1 MQCSSQEVQIL
12 IWRTAPVNIWLQTPT
27 ASTPHDRTDVMFR
40 AHLPTLAG
48 LFEKHVDSAP
58 QRPAIIFDAREWS
71 YAELDV
77 RANRL
82 AAHLTDRGVRPGA
95 FVGVCTDRR
104 SDMVLA
110 TLAALKC
117 GAVCVPLDVSYPVER
132 LAWMAE
138 DAVLD
143 LVVTRRPHDK
153 LLPWDGT
160 PVVRL
165 DGDAELIAACS
176 GERPGRQSA
185 AQPACMMYTSGS
197 TGRPKGVLTTQK
209 AVIRLVVDTCYLRLT
224 PEDRVGFGGNLSF
237 DASVLEIWMGLLNGA
252 CLVAIDREVMISP
265 RHLKEFVREQRL
277 STVFVTTSLFNE
289 VIRNEPSAFAT
300 VPQLVIGGEAA
311 DPGSVRAAREHL
323 PPGGRLLSGYGPTE
337 ASTFSAVYD
346 TAALPAD
353 ADAVPIGTEIDQTRL
368 YVLDERLEP
377 VPDGT
382 PGELYIGGTG
392 VSYGYWRRPDRTAAS
407 FLPDPFAGG
416 GARMYRSGDRAT
428 RRPDG
433 VLEFGGRLDGQM
445 KIRGFR
451 VELGEVE
458 EALRAHPAVIAAVAT
473 VREDRPGDR
482 RLVGYVVPAEPSED
496 GGDGTE
502 LPDAVREFVRGR
514 LPAQLVPSSLVVL
527 DRIPLTPNGKADR
540 AALPAPSARAAA
552 DGARA
557 EQDSVEEAI
566 AGMWAEALGV
576 DEVAT
581 DRNFFDLGGH
591 SLIATRVVARIR
603 ETYRVELPMRL
614 MFEGRTVA
622 QLAEAVR
629 QGQSGPGATAAAVPR
644 REDPTRG
651 LPSFGEEQ
659 FLFLDELK
667 PGNTAYNNAFAYR
680 LRGPLDTEALRRAL
694 SALAARHEALRTS
707 FDSSGETR
715 LAVVADEVRLDL
727 RITEAHRPQDGA
739 GLRRTLDEEAYRPF
753 DLGSAPLLRAL
764 LVPLGEDDHVLQLT
778 VHEIIADAG
787 SLRILFEDLSAL
799 YAGRPLPAE
808 PPFGYR
814 DFAEWQRG
822 RLEGA
827 AAEGLEGR
835 GAGAGGGDLADQL
848 SYWRERLAGAPEL
861 LPLPTD
867 RPRPAVQSFRGATHH
882 FTLPAELVTDLDA
895 LAREHEA
902 SLFMVL
908 LSGVKAVLHR
918 YTGIDD
924 LVVGSPV
931 AGRLRPELD
940 RMVGF
945 LVNTLALR
953 TSLDGDPTFTEL
965 LGRVRETAL
974 SAFTHQEVPFER
986 LTAELAPSRGLSHS
1000 PLVQVLFSLH
1010 TMPGEGLDLP
1020 GVEREPL
1027 PSGFDATQFDLTFTL
1042 ERRPDGSIAGAVV
1055 YGTDLFDERTI
1066 DRLTGHLTTLVR
1078 GAVSAPRTRL
1088 SALPLL
1094 TEPEHAELRRLN
1106 ATAKELAPG
1115 APRLLHEVVE
1125 EQARRTPEAT
1135 ALVHEGDRLSYAELN
1150 TRANRLARHL
1160 KTLGVGPERIVAL
1173 SLERG
1178 LDVPVAILATLKA
1191 GGAYLPVDPTY
1202 PQERREFMLSHSK
1215 AAVVLSVALPDTS
1228 RLPGD
1233 DLRTPVD
1240 PRHPAYVIYT
1250 SGSTGRPK
1258 GVVIPHAGVVNLIT
1272 DPHYD
1277 ALVPRGCRAAVWAS
1291 FSFDASVYAMFPAL
1305 ARGAEVHLAPDR
1317 ARTTPE
1323 DHLDW
1328 LVEHR
1333 IESTFL
1339 APYMVPEAARRP
1351 ALELRGISVGAEAV
1365 SVEAYRQL
1373 AGRLREDCLVV
1384 NAYGPTEA
1392 SVSASMYA
1400 VPVPLPEELAEA
1412 GSLPIGRALQ
1422 NVRLH
1427 VLDAAGTP
1435 VPAGVTG
1442 ELWIAGDGLARG
1454 YLNDPAQTAD
1464 RFRPDPLGPPG
1475 GRMYR
1480 TGDLAYRRADGELV
1494 FAGRGDQQIKLNG
1507 LRVEPGEI
1515 EAVAERHP
1523 AVSAAHV
1530 RVHDGGL
1537 VAYVAVP
1544 DADGFDLDGLRGF
1557 LAGVLPQSLVPGRF
1571 VVLPELPLSPNGKL
1585 DADRLPEPGEARAS
1599 RGRAPRT
1606 ETERLVAEL
1615 LGELLDLRELTV
1627 DDRFFEL
1634 GGDSLKAARLA
1645 RRLSKAR
1652 SLPVPTLLPL
1662 VLQQGTIGDL
1672 AAAVDTALAA
1682 AAAGAG
1688 QDRPSSGAA
1697 PLRPAARR
1705 TLAELLD
1712 EDRAEES

>member
-1 MQCSSQEVQIL
+1 
-12 IWRTAPVNIWLQTPT
+12 
-27 ASTPHDRTDVMFR
+27 MFR
-40 AHLPTLAG
+40 AQLPTLAG
-48 LFEKHVDSAP
+48 IFENHADSAP
-58 QRPAIIFDAREWS
+58 ERAAVMFDAREWS
-71 YAELDV
+71 YAQLDV

-82 AAHLTDRGVRPGA
+82 AAHLIDRGVRPGA

-104 SDMVLA
+104 SDMVVA

-117 GAVCVPLDVSYPVER
+117 GAVSVPLDVSYPAER
-132 LAWMAE
+132 LAWMAG
-138 DAVLD
+138 DAGLD

-153 LLPWDGT
+153 LLPLENT

-165 DGDAELIAACS
+165 DSDAELIAAC
-176 GERPGRQSA
+176 GAGRPGLQSA

-209 AVIRLVVDTCYLRLT
+209 AIIRLVVDTCYLRLT

-237 DASVLEIWMGLLNGA
+237 DASVLEMWMALLNGA
-252 CLVAIDREVMISP
+252 CLVSIERDVMTSP
-265 RHLKEFVREQRL
+265 RHLGQFVREQRL

-289 VIRNEPSAFAT
+289 VIRNEPAAFAT

-346 TAALPAD
+346 TAALPAG
-353 ADAVPIGTEIDQTRL
+353 ADGVPIGTAIDQTLL

-416 GARMYRSGDRAT
+416 GARMYRSGDRVT

-433 VLEFGGRLDGQM
+433 VMEFGGRLDGQV

-451 VELGEVE
+451 IELGEVE

-482 RLVGYVVPAEPSED
+482 RLVGYVVPADPAEPA
-496 GGDGTE
+496 GE
-502 LPDAVREFVRGR
+502 LPDAVREFIRGR
-514 LPAQLVPSSLVVL
+514 LPAQLVPSALVVL
-527 DRIPLTPNGKADR
+527 DRVPLTPNGKADR
-540 AALPAPSARAAA
+540 AALPAPAVRAAT
-552 DGARA
+552 DDARA
-557 EQDSVEEAI
+557 ERSGGRTRDSAEEAI
-566 AGMWAEALGV
+566 AAIWAEALGV
-576 DEVAT
+576 DEVAN

-591 SLIATRVVARIR
+591 SLIATQVVARIR
-603 ETYRVELPMRL
+603 EAYGVELPMRL

-629 QGQSGPGATAAAVPR
+629 RAGADREGPAKLPTVPR
-644 REDPTRG
+644 RDDPARG

-694 SALAARHEALRTS
+694 SALAARHDALRTS
-707 FDSSGETR
+707 YDSTGEAR
-715 LAVVADEVRLDL
+715 LAVVADEVRLEL
-727 RITEAHRPQDGA
+727 RTAPAHRPGDEA
-739 GLRRTLDEEAYRPF
+739 GLRSTLDEEAYRPF
-753 DLGSAPLLRAL
+753 DLSSAPLLRVL
-764 LVPLGEDDHVLQLT
+764 LVPLGEEDHVLQLT
-778 VHEIIADAG
+778 VHEIVADAA
-787 SLRILFEDLSAL
+787 SLRVLFEDLSAL

-808 PPFGYR
+808 PAVGYR
-814 DFAEWQRG
+814 DFAQWQRG

-827 AAEGLEGR
+827 EAAQGRTEERAEG
-835 GAGAGGGDLADQL
+835 ADKGLVGQL
-848 SYWRERLAGAPEL
+848 DYWRQRLAGAPEL

-882 FTLPAELVTDLDA
+882 FTLPAELVTDLDE

-918 YTGIDD
+918 YTGLDD

-940 RMVGF
+940 RVVGF

-953 TSLDGDPTFTEL
+953 TSLGGDPTFTEL
-965 LGRVRETAL
+965 LGRVRETSL
-974 SAFTHQEVPFER
+974 SAFTHQEIPFER
-986 LTAELAPSRGLSHS
+986 LTAELAPSRSLSHS

-1010 TMPGEGLDLP
+1010 TMPGEGLTLP

-1027 PSGFDATQFDLTFTL
+1027 PSDFRATQFDLTFTL
-1042 ERRPDGSIAGAVV
+1042 ERRPDGTIAGAVI
-1055 YGTDLFDERTI
+1055 YSTDLFDERSV

-1078 GAVSAPRTRL
+1078 GAVRAPRTPL

-1094 TEPEHAELRRLN
+1094 TAPEHEGLRQLN
-1106 ATAKELAPG
+1106 ATAKDLTPG

-1125 EQARRTPEAT
+1125 EQARRTPDAT

-1160 KTLGVGPERIVAL
+1160 TAQGVGPERIVAL

-1178 LDVPVAILATLKA
+1178 LDMPVAILATLKA

-1202 PQERREFMLSHSK
+1202 PRERREFMLTHSK
-1215 AAVVLSVALPDTS
+1215 AAVVLSGALPDTGE
-1228 RLPGD
+1228 LPGD
-1233 DLRTPVD
+1233 DPRTPVD
-1240 PRHPAYVIYT
+1240 PRSPAYVIYT

-1258 GVVIPHAGVVNLIT
+1258 GVLIPHAGVVNLIT

-1328 LVEHR
+1328 LIEHR

-1339 APYMVPEAARRP
+1339 APYMVPEAARRSG
-1351 ALELRGISVGAEAV
+1351 LELRGISVGAEAV

-1373 AGRLREDCLVV
+1373 SGRLREDCLVV

-1392 SVSASMYA
+1392 SVSASMYP
-1400 VPVPLPEELAEA
+1400 VPVPLPEELSGAE
-1412 GSLPIGRALQ
+1412 SLPIGRALQ

-1427 VLDAAGTP
+1427 VLDPAGAP

-1442 ELWIAGDGLARG
+1442 ELWIAGEGLARG
-1454 YLNDPAQTAD
+1454 YLGDPAQTAD

-1475 GRMYR
+1475 TRMYR

-1494 FAGRGDQQIKLNG
+1494 FAGRGDKQIKLNG

-1523 AVSAAHV
+1523 AVNAAHV
-1530 RVHDGGL
+1530 RAYEGGL
-1537 VAYVAVP
+1537 VGYLEVP
-1544 DADGFDLDGLRGF
+1544 DADGFDLDELRGF
-1557 LAGVLPQSLVPGRF
+1557 LTAALPQSLVPGRF

-1585 DADRLPEPGEARAS
+1585 EPDRLPDPGELRTP

-1606 ETERLVAEL
+1606 GTERLVAEL
-1615 LGELLDLRELTV
+1615 VGELLNIRELTAQ
-1627 DDRFFEL
+1627 DKFFQL

-1662 VLQQGTIGDL
+1662 VLQQETLGDL

-1682 AAAGAG
+1682 ALATAARPGARREG
-1688 QDRPSSGAA
+1688 PLSGAA
-1697 PLRPAARR
+1697 PLRPAVRR
-1705 TLAELLD
+1705 TLAELVTED
-1712 EDRAEES
+1712 RATEDRAEEI

>member
-1 MQCSSQEVQIL
+1 
-12 IWRTAPVNIWLQTPT
+12 
-27 ASTPHDRTDVMFR
+27 MFR

-58 QRPAIIFDAREWS
+58 ARPAIIFDTHEWS

-82 AAHLTDRGVRPGA
+82 AAHLIDRGVRPGA

-117 GAVCVPLDVSYPVER
+117 GAVCVPLDVSYPAER
-132 LAWMAE
+132 LAWMAQ

-143 LVVTRRPHDK
+143 LVVTRQPHDK
-153 LLPWDGT
+153 LLPWDAT

-165 DGDAELIAACS
+165 DGDAELIAACT

-224 PEDRVGFGGNLSF
+224 PEGRVGFGGNLSF

-265 RHLKEFVREQRL
+265 RHLKEFVQKQRL

-300 VPQLVIGGEAA
+300 VPQLIIGGEAA

-323 PPGGRLLSGYGPTE
+323 PAGGRLLSGYGPTE

-346 TAALPAD
+346 TAALPAE

-392 VSYGYWRRPDRTAAS
+392 LSYGYWRRPDRTAAS

-433 VLEFGGRLDGQM
+433 VLEFGGRLDGQL

-451 VELGEVE
+451 IELGEVE
-458 EALRAHPAVIAAVAT
+458 EALRAHPAVVAAVAT

-482 RLVGYVVPAEPSED
+482 RLVGYVVPAEQTADEAAD
-496 GGDGTE
+496 E
-502 LPDAVREFVRGR
+502 LTDEATGELSYAVREFVRGR

-557 EQDSVEEAI
+557 ARDSVEEVI

-591 SLIATRVVARIR
+591 SLIATQVVARIR
-603 ETYRVELPMRL
+603 ETYGIELPMRL

-629 QGQSGPGATAAAVPR
+629 QAQGDGEAPAMAAAVPR
-644 REDPTRG
+644 RADPTRG

-694 SALAARHEALRTS
+694 TALAARHDALRTS

-715 LAVVADEVRLDL
+715 LAVVADEVRLEL
-727 RITEAHRPQDGA
+727 RTAKAHRPEDEA
-739 GLRRTLDEEAYRPF
+739 GLRSTLDEEAYRPF

-808 PPFGYR
+808 PPLSYR
-814 DFAEWQRG
+814 DFAEWQRR

-827 AAEGLEGR
+827 GA
-835 GAGAGGGDLADQL
+835 AGAPGGTTGSGDGDLAGQMA
-848 SYWRERLAGAPEL
+848 YWREQLAGAPDL

-940 RMVGF
+940 RVVGF

-953 TSLDGDPTFTEL
+953 TSLGGDPTFAEL
-965 LGRVRETAL
+965 LGRVRETSL

-986 LTAELAPSRGLSHS
+986 LTAELAPSRSLSHS

-1027 PSGFDATQFDLTFTL
+1027 PSGFSATQFDLTFTL
-1042 ERRPDGSIAGAVV
+1042 ERRPDGSIAGAVI
-1055 YGTDLFDERTI
+1055 YGTDLFDEQSI

-1078 GAVSAPRTRL
+1078 GAVSAPRTPL

-1094 TEPEHAELRRLN
+1094 TAPEHEELRRLN
-1106 ATAKELAPG
+1106 ATAKDLAPD

-1160 KTLGVGPERIVAL
+1160 TSLGVGPERIVAL

-1202 PQERREFMLSHSK
+1202 PRERREFMLSHSK
-1215 AAVVLSVALPDTS
+1215 AAVVLSGELPDT
-1228 RLPGD
+1228 RELPGD
-1233 DLRTPVD
+1233 DLHTPVD

-1339 APYMVPEAARRP
+1339 APYMVPEAARRSG
-1351 ALELRGISVGAEAV
+1351 LELRGISVGAEAV
-1365 SVEAYRQL
+1365 SVEAYRRL
-1373 AGRLREDCLVV
+1373 AGRLRQDCLVV

-1400 VPVPLPEELAEA
+1400 VPVPLPEELTEA
-1412 GSLPIGRALQ
+1412 KSLPIGRALQ

-1427 VLDAAGTP
+1427 VLDAAGIP

-1454 YLNDPAQTAD
+1454 YLGDPAQTAD

-1475 GRMYR
+1475 SRMYR
-1480 TGDLAYRRADGELV
+1480 TGDLAYRRADGDLV
-1494 FAGRGDQQIKLNG
+1494 FAGRADKQIKLNG

-1530 RVHDGGL
+1530 RVRDGGL

-1544 DADGFDLDGLRGF
+1544 DADGFDLDGLRAF
-1557 LAGVLPQSLVPGRF
+1557 LAETLPQSLVPGRF

-1585 DADRLPEPGEARAS
+1585 DADRLPDPAQPSAT

-1606 ETERLVAEL
+1606 GTERLVAEL
-1615 LGELLDLRELTV
+1615 LGELLDIRELTV
-1627 DDRFFEL
+1627 EDKFFEL

-1652 SLPVPTLLPL
+1652 ALPVPTLLPL
-1662 VLQQGTIGDL
+1662 VLRPGTIGDL
-1672 AAAVDTALAA
+1672 AAAVDTALATA
-1682 AAAGAG
+1682 TASAG
-1688 QDRPSSGAA
+1688 QDRPSSGVA

>member
-1 MQCSSQEVQIL
+1 MY
-12 IWRTAPVNIWLQTPT
+12 
-27 ASTPHDRTDVMFR
+27 R
-40 AHLPTLAG
+40 AQLPTLAG
-48 LFEKHVDSAP
+48 LFEKHADFAP
-58 QRPAIIFDAREWS
+58 ERTALAFDTQEWT

-82 AAHLTDRGVRPGA
+82 AAYLLDRGVRAGA

-104 SDMVLA
+104 SDMVMA

-117 GAVCVPLDVSYPVER
+117 GAVVVPLDVSYPAER

-138 DAVLD
+138 DAGLD

-153 LLPWDGT
+153 LLPLEST

-165 DGDAELIAACS
+165 DDDSEQIAAC
-176 GERPGRQSA
+176 GAERPGLQSA

-209 AVIRLVVDTCYLRLT
+209 AVIRLVVDTCYLRLG

-252 CLVAIDREVMISP
+252 ALVAIDREVMISP
-265 RHLKEFVREQRL
+265 RHLRQFVEERRL

-289 VIRNEPSAFAT
+289 VIRNEPAAFAT

-346 TAALPAD
+346 TAALPPD
-353 ADAVPIGTEIDQTRL
+353 ADAVPIGAAIDQTLL
-368 YVLDERLEP
+368 YVLDEQLRP

-382 PGELYIGGTG
+382 PGELYIGGAG
-392 VSYGYWRRPDRTAAS
+392 VSYGYWRRPDRTAGS

-416 GARMYRSGDRAT
+416 GARMYRSGDRVT

-433 VLEFGGRLDGQM
+433 VMEFGGRLDGQV

-451 VELGEVE
+451 IELGEVE
-458 EALRAHPAVIAAVAT
+458 EALRAHPDVVAAVAA
-473 VREDRPGDR
+473 VREDRPGDK
-482 RLVGYVVPAEPSED
+482 RLVGYVVPAGDAAGQGSELTS
-496 GGDGTE
+496 G
-502 LPDAVREFVRGR
+502 VREFVRDR
-514 LPAQLVPSSLVVL
+514 LPAQLVPSALVVL
-527 DRIPLTPNGKADR
+527 DRVPLTPNGKADR
-540 AALPAPSARAAA
+540 AALPAPVGHAAA
-552 DGARA
+552 DGPRA
-557 EQDSVEEAI
+557 ERDSTEDSI
-566 AGMWAEALGV
+566 AGIWADALGV
-576 DEVAT
+576 DDVAT

-591 SLIATRVVARIR
+591 SLIATQVVARIR
-603 ETYRVELPMRL
+603 AVHGVDLPMRL

-629 QGQSGPGATAAAVPR
+629 AADSAPGDHAELPAVPR
-644 REDPTRG
+644 RDDPTRG

-680 LRGPLDTEALRRAL
+680 LRGPLDIEALRRAVT
-694 SALAARHEALRTS
+694 ALAARHDALRTS
-707 FDSSGETR
+707 FDSTGESR
-715 LAVVADEVRLDL
+715 LALVAEKADL
-727 RITEAHRPQDGA
+727 ELRTAPAHRPDDEA
-739 GLRRTLDEEAYRPF
+739 GLRSTLDEEAYRPF
-753 DLGSAPLLRAL
+753 DLSAAPLLRVL
-764 LVPLGEDDHVLQLT
+764 LVPLGDEDHVLQLT
-778 VHEIIADAG
+778 VHEIIADAA
-787 SLRILFEDLSAL
+787 SLRVLFEDLSAL
-799 YAGRPLPAE
+799 YAGRALPSE
-808 PPFGYR
+808 PPIGYR
-814 DFAEWQRG
+814 DFAQWQRG
-822 RLEGA
+822 RLD
-827 AAEGLEGR
+827 
-835 GAGAGGGDLADQL
+835 GAGATEGLTDQL
-848 SYWRERLAGAPEL
+848 GYWRTRLAGAPEV

-867 RPRPAVQSFRGATHH
+867 RPRPAVQSFHGATHH
-882 FTLPAELVTDLDA
+882 FTLPAELVTGLDE

-918 YTGIDD
+918 YTGLDD
-924 LVVGSPV
+924 LVIGSPV

-940 RMVGF
+940 RVVGF

-953 TSLDGDPTFTEL
+953 TSLAGDPAFTEL
-965 LGRVRETAL
+965 LGRVRETSL

-986 LTAELAPSRGLSHS
+986 LTAELAPSRSSSHS

-1010 TMPGEGLDLP
+1010 TMPGEGLSLP

-1027 PSGFDATQFDLTFTL
+1027 PSDFGATQFDLTFTL
-1042 ERRPDGSIAGAVV
+1042 ERRPDGTIAGSVI
-1055 YGTDLFDERTI
+1055 YSTDLFDEGTV

-1078 GAVSAPRTRL
+1078 GAVAAPQTPL

-1094 TEPEHAELRRLN
+1094 TAPEQEGLRQLN
-1106 ATAKELAPG
+1106 DTAARQAPG
-1115 APRLLHEVVE
+1115 APRLLHETVE
-1125 EQARRTPEAT
+1125 EQARRTPDAT

-1150 TRANRLARHL
+1150 ARANRLARHL
-1160 KTLGVGPERIVAL
+1160 RERGVGPERIVAL

-1202 PQERREFMLSHSK
+1202 PEERREFMLSHSE
-1215 AAVVLSVALPDTS
+1215 AAVVLSGRLPDTREHS
-1228 RLPGD
+1228 AE
-1233 DLRTPVD
+1233 DLHTPVD
-1240 PRHPAYVIYT
+1240 PRNPAYLIYT

-1258 GVVIPHAGVVNLIT
+1258 GVLVPHAGVVNLIT

-1305 ARGAEVHLAPDR
+1305 ARGAEVHLAPER

-1328 LVEHR
+1328 LAEHR
-1333 IESTFL
+1333 VESTFL

-1351 ALELRGISVGAEAV
+1351 QPDLRGVSVGAEAV
-1365 SVEAYRQL
+1365 SVDACRRL
-1373 AGRLREDCLVV
+1373 AERLRADCLVV

-1400 VPVPLPEELAEA
+1400 VPVPLPDELSAAE
-1412 GSLPIGRALQ
+1412 SLPIGRALR

-1427 VLDAAGTP
+1427 VLDAAGSP

-1454 YLNDPAQTAD
+1454 YLGDPAQTAD

-1475 GRMYR
+1475 TRMYR

-1494 FAGRGDQQIKLNG
+1494 FAGRADQQIKLNG

-1515 EAVAERHP
+1515 EAVAERHR

-1530 RVHDGGL
+1530 TVREGGL
-1537 VAYVAVP
+1537 VGYLEVP
-1544 DADGFDLDGLRGF
+1544 DADGFDLDEVRAF
-1557 LAGVLPQSLVPGRF
+1557 LTAALPRSLVPGRL

-1585 DADRLPEPGEARAS
+1585 DAARLPAPGAPDTA

-1606 ETERLVAEL
+1606 DTERLIADL
-1615 LGELLDLRELTV
+1615 LGELLDIGELTV
-1627 DDRFFEL
+1627 RDRFFDL

-1645 RRLSKAR
+1645 RRLAKAR
-1652 SLPVPTLLPL
+1652 ALPVPTLLPL
-1662 VLQQGTIGDL
+1662 VLQQGTLGDL
-1672 AAAVDTALAA
+1672 AAAVDAALV
-1682 AAAGAG
+1682 AAAGAVSVTG
-1688 QDRPSSGAA
+1688 APAVAGPRRPLSGAA

-1712 EDRAEES
+1712 EDRAEEN

>member
-1 MQCSSQEVQIL
+1 
-12 IWRTAPVNIWLQTPT
+12 
-27 ASTPHDRTDVMFR
+27 MFR
-40 AHLPTLAG
+40 AELPTLAG
-48 LFEKHVDSAP
+48 LFEHHTDTAP
-58 QRPAIIFDAREWS
+58 ERTAVIFDTQEWS

-104 SDMVLA
+104 SDMVVA

-117 GAVCVPLDVSYPVER
+117 GAVCVPLDVSYPDER
-132 LAWMAE
+132 LAWMAG

-143 LVVTRRPHDK
+143 LVVTRSPHDK
-153 LLPWDGT
+153 LLPSDGI

-165 DGDAELIAACS
+165 DSDAELIAACS
-176 GERPGRQSA
+176 PERPGRQSA

-197 TGRPKGVLTTQK
+197 TGRPKGVLTTQR

-237 DASVLEIWMGLLNGA
+237 DASVLEMWMALLNGA
-252 CLVAIDREVMISP
+252 CLVGIDREVMTSP
-265 RHLKEFVREQRL
+265 RYLERFVREQRL

-289 VIRNEPSAFAT
+289 VIRNEPAAFAS

-311 DPGSVRAAREHL
+311 DPGSVRAARKHL

-346 TAALPAD
+346 TAALPDEAD
-353 ADAVPIGTEIDQTRL
+353 SVPIGTAIDQTLL
-368 YVLDERLEP
+368 YVLDEQLRP

-382 PGELYIGGTG
+382 PGELYIGGNG
-392 VSYGYWRRPDRTAAS
+392 VSYGYWRRPDRTASS

-416 GARMYRSGDRAT
+416 GARMYRSGDRVT

-433 VLEFGGRLDGQM
+433 VMEFGGRLDGQV

-451 VELGEVE
+451 IELGEVE

-473 VREDRPGDR
+473 VREDRPGDQ
-482 RLVGYVVPAEPSED
+482 RLVGYLVPAEQSTD
-496 GGDGTE
+496 GSAGQNADGTPGRNADGAAGQNADGAVGQSDE
-502 LPDAVREFVRGR
+502 LPDLVREFIRGR
-514 LPAQLVPSSLVVL
+514 LPAQLVPSALVVL

-540 AALPAPSARAAA
+540 AALPAPAVRTAPH
-552 DGARA
+552 GARA
-557 EQDSVEEAI
+557 QQQPTDPARDTI
-566 AGMWAEALGV
+566 AGIWAEALGV

-591 SLIATRVVARIR
+591 SLIATQVVARIR
-603 ETYRVELPMRL
+603 ETYGVELPMRL

-622 QLAEAVR
+622 QLAEVVR
-629 QGQSGPGATAAAVPR
+629 QAEADHEATSKLPSVPR
-644 REDPTRG
+644 RTDPSRG

-680 LRGPLDTEALRRAL
+680 LRGPLDCEALRRAL
-694 SALAARHEALRTS
+694 TALAARHDALRTS
-707 FDSSGETR
+707 FDSTGETR
-715 LAVVADEVRLDL
+715 LAIVADEVALEL
-727 RITEAHRPQDGA
+727 RTAPAHRPEDAA
-739 GLRRTLDEEAYRPF
+739 GLRATLDEEAYRPF
-753 DLGSAPLLRAL
+753 DLSTAPLLRAL
-764 LVPLGEDDHVLQLT
+764 LVPLGDEDHVLQLT
-778 VHEIIADAG
+778 VHEIVADAW

-799 YAGRPLPAE
+799 YAGRALPPE
-808 PPFGYR
+808 PPVGHR
-814 DFAEWQRG
+814 DFAQWQRE
-822 RLEGA
+822 RLTGTATVPADE
-827 AAEGLEGR
+827 
-835 GAGAGGGDLADQL
+835 DLAGQL
-848 SYWRERLAGAPEL
+848 AYWREKLAGAPEL

-882 FTLPAELVTDLDA
+882 FTLTADLVTDLEG
-895 LAREHEA
+895 LAREHGA

-908 LSGVKAVLHR
+908 LSGVKSVLHR
-918 YTGIDD
+918 YTGLDD

-931 AGRLRPELD
+931 AGRLRPEHD

-965 LGRVRETAL
+965 LGRVRETSL

-986 LTAELAPSRGLSHS
+986 LTAELAPSRSLSHS

-1010 TMPGEGLDLP
+1010 TMPGEGLSLP
-1020 GVEREPL
+1020 GVEREPI
-1027 PSGFDATQFDLTFTL
+1027 PSDFCDTQFDLTFTL
-1042 ERRPDGSIAGAVV
+1042 ERRPGGTISGAVI
-1055 YGTDLFDERTI
+1055 YSTDLFDEQSVE
-1066 DRLTGHLTTLVR
+1066 RLTGHLTTLVR
-1078 GAVSAPRTRL
+1078 GAVCAPQTPL

-1094 TEPEHAELRRLN
+1094 TAPEHEGLRQLN
-1106 ATAKELAPG
+1106 TTAKDLAPG

-1125 EQARRTPEAT
+1125 EQARRTPGAT

-1150 TRANRLARHL
+1150 ARANRLARHL
-1160 KTLGVGPERIVAL
+1160 VGLGVGPERIVAL
-1173 SLERG
+1173 SLARG

-1215 AAVVLSVALPDTS
+1215 AAVVLSGALPDT
-1228 RLPGD
+1228 RELPD
-1233 DLRTPVD
+1233 EDLHTPVD
-1240 PRHPAYVIYT
+1240 PRSPAYLIYT

-1258 GVVIPHAGVVNLIT
+1258 GVLVPHAGVVNLIT
-1272 DPHYD
+1272 DPNYD

-1305 ARGAEVHLAPDR
+1305 ARGAEVHLTPDR

-1328 LVEHR
+1328 LIEHR
-1333 IESTFL
+1333 IESTFM
-1339 APYMVPEAARRP
+1339 APYMVPEAARRSE
-1351 ALELRGISVGAEAV
+1351 LELRGISVGAEAV

-1373 AGRLREDCLVV
+1373 SGQLPDGFLFV

-1392 SVSASMYA
+1392 SVTASMYA
-1400 VPVPLPEELAEA
+1400 VPVPLPDELSGA

-1427 VLDAAGTP
+1427 VLDAAGNP
-1435 VPAGVTG
+1435 VPAGITG

-1454 YLNDPAQTAD
+1454 YLGDPAQTAD

-1475 GRMYR
+1475 TRMYR
-1480 TGDLAYRRADGELV
+1480 TGDQAYRLADGELV
-1494 FAGRGDQQIKLNG
+1494 FAGRSDKQIKLNG

-1523 AVSAAHV
+1523 LVSAAHV
-1530 RVHDGGL
+1530 TVRGGGL
-1537 VAYVAVP
+1537 VGYLEVP
-1544 DADGFDLDGLRGF
+1544 NADGFDLDALRAS
-1557 LAGVLPQSLVPGRF
+1557 LAATLPQAMVPGRF
-1571 VVLPELPLSPNGKL
+1571 VVLSELPLSPNGKL
-1585 DADRLPEPGEARAS
+1585 EPGRLPDPGELHTP
-1599 RGRAPRT
+1599 RGRAPQT
-1606 ETERLVAEL
+1606 DTERLLAEL
-1615 LGELLDLRELTV
+1615 LGELLDIRELTAE
-1627 DDRFFEL
+1627 DKFFQL

-1652 SLPVPTLLPL
+1652 PLPVPTLLRL
-1662 VLQQGTIGDL
+1662 VLQQETLGDL
-1672 AAAVDTALAA
+1672 AAAVDAALATA
-1682 AAAGAG
+1682 AEAGPGPAGA
-1688 QDRPSSGAA
+1688 PSRIA
-1697 PLRPAARR
+1697 PMRPAARR
-1705 TLAELLD
+1705 TLAELLT
-1712 EDRAEES
+1712 EDSAEAI